1 MLRKPFSF
9 KGRIGQSE
17 YVFSMMLYF
26 VYCILLSK
34 IGYVS
39 DGPVAGMVLL
49 LGFAVAVWFLFAQG
63 VKRSHDIGN
72 SGWYTFIPLYLFYLL
87 FKEGDSG
94 INTFGANPRGK

>member
-1 MLRKPFSF
+1 MLLKSFSV

-17 YVFSMMLYF
+17 YVFSMMLYIVF
-26 VYCILLSK
+26 CFLLSK

-39 DGPVAGMVLL
+39 DGPLAGMVLL

-87 FKEGDSG
+87 FKSGDS
-94 INTFGANPRGK
+94 FGNAYGQDPRGR